1 MPDISETLSGKIEVL
16 RAHLPEIK
24 EKFHIREMG
33 VFGSYVHGDQ
43 TEQSDIDILVKYTK
57 TPGLFDFIALE
68 DYLSKLLK
76 IKVDLIVKDGLK
88 QAIKEEVLDST
99 LYV

>member
-1 MPDISETLSGKIEVL
+1 MPDISETLRGKIEVL
-16 RAHLPEIK
+16 RSHLPEIK
-24 EKFHIREMG
+24 EKFHVREMG
-33 VFGSYVHGDQ
+33 VFGSYAYGDQ
-43 TEQSDIDILVKYTK
+43 TEQSDIDILVEYTE

>member
-1 MPDISETLSGKIEVL
+1 MPDISETLRGKIEVL

-24 EKFHIREMG
+24 EKFHVREMG

-43 TEQSDIDILVKYTK
+43 TEQSDIDILVEYAE
-57 TPGLFDFIALE
+57 TPGLFGFIALE

-76 IKVDLIVKDGLK
+76 IKVDLIIKDGLK

>member
-1 MPDISETLSGKIEVL
+1 MSNVSETLRGKIEIL
-16 RAHLPEIK
+16 RSHLPEIR
-24 EKFHIREMG
+24 EKFHVREMG
-33 VFGSYVHGDQ
+33 VFGSYAYGDY
-43 TEQSDIDILVKYTK
+43 TEQSDIDILVEYEE
-57 TPGLFDFIALE
+57 TPGLFGFIALE

-88 QAIKEEVLDST
+88 QAIKKEILDST